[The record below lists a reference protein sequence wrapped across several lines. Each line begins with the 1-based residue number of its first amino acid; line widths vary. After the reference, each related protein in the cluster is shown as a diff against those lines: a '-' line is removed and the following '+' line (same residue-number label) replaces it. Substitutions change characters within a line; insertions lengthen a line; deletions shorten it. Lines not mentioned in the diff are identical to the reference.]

1 MQGWS
6 LSAIYIGGSH
16 GDAVHADDGVAF
28 ICGCLYETL
37 NRPRKSSIQNNSF
50 LIILVIYYMMLLNN

>member
-6 LSAIYIGGSH
+6 LSAIYISGSH

-37 NRPRKSSIQNNSF
+37 NRPRKASIQNNS
-50 LIILVIYYMMLLNN
+50 ISNNTRYILYDATE